1 MFPVPKDRNGP
12 VAKWGFDSGMSS
24 YTEDMIRKRLRFYGQ
39 VQGVGFRYRAEHAA
53 RIFSVT
59 GWVRND
65 PDGAV
70 TMEIQGTEEQ
80 IDQVIQSIERGIF
93 VRVDAMDAKSIPV
106 IADESVFSTDE

>member
-1 MFPVPKDRNGP
+1 MFPVPKGRNGLA
-12 VAKWGFDSGMSS
+12 VKWGRDSDMSS

-53 RIFSVT
+53 RTLGVT

-65 PDGAV
+65 PDGTV

-80 IDQVIQSIERGIF
+80 IDQVIQSIERGLF
-93 VRVDAMDAKSIPV
+93 VRVDAMDAKSIPL
-106 IADESVFSTDE
+106 IAGESVFGTDE